1 MPKYKWIDIVWLLL
15 NSNNVIHKLEGGW
28 GDKSTWRYWEKGI
41 FCSQQTVNLFALLLV
56 FFN

>member
-28 GDKSTWRYWEKGI
+28 GDKSSWRIWEKRDI
-41 FCSQQTVNLFALLLV
+41 L
-56 FFN
+56 